1 MLSQSSIFP
10 QIHLFSAVGCNP
22 LSPSRPLWW
31 ETVPGPF
38 RLFFVQDYLKA
49 SAPAGR
55 RGVRTA
61 LKTWYFVQGLT
72 SRMGDAVWR
81 FIAYSTLQLPG
92 SSVTHNV
99 VDSKPVDD
107 VRSLMDNW
115 RSTAIKGLY
124 SYIPVS
130 TGEDT
135 SISEG

>member
-1 MLSQSSIFP
+1 MYALYI
-10 QIHLFSAVGCNP
+10 
-22 LSPSRPLWW
+22 R
-31 ETVPGPF
+31 
-38 RLFFVQDYLKA
+38 
-49 SAPAGR
+49 
-55 RGVRTA
+55 VRIVFNERVNDTS
-61 LKTWYFVQGLT
+61 KEKIWYFVQGLT

-115 RSTAIKGLY
+115 LSTAIKGLY